1 MCPSFRSVDPMRWVT
16 INFTRQRDLLFAADI
31 DNLLGAI
38 IFCNFF
44 GFNPLNTI
52 LATFFN
58 YKYYYLVS
66 YSCLYVVIMQVTTP
80 KAQTICCCHCHR
92 TSELWNFQSAFQIL
106 GGFHILFLKHKVE
119 FKLQK
124 LERYFCRCMF
134 SLGHG
139 LRTPNEG
146 INQRNLKI
154 WADAADKICFGHT

>member
-1 MCPSFRSVDPMRWVT
+1 MLLLFGLRVWNLLTLWLLMCPSFRSVDPMRWVT

-92 TSELWNFQSAFQIL
+92 TSEPWNFQSAFQIL
-106 GGFHILFLKHKVE
+106 GGFHISFWCIKLNSNFVGKIFLPLHV
-119 FKLQK
+119 
-124 LERYFCRCMF
+124 
-134 SLGHG
+134 
-139 LRTPNEG
+139 
-146 INQRNLKI
+146 
-154 WADAADKICFGHT
+154 